1 MAATVLSEHD
11 AYFQRLKEQ
20 LDRIYDL
27 ARQARAKGFD
37 PSPEPES
44 LLTHDVAE
52 RVEKAVGPV
61 GVASRIRELSD
72 VMQRELVALKIAEEI
87 ALGKYG
93 GIEEGAAEQAVRTAS
108 AILDEGVTAAPIEGI
123 SSVRI
128 RTNQD
133 GSRYLAVYF
142 AGPIRSAGGTDMALI
157 LVIADYVRHQLGLG
171 KYKAT
176 ELEAKRFVEE
186 LRIYEREVARFQ
198 FKVSDEELFNAIM
211 RLPVEVNGVETDPV
225 EVSAYRNVPRVDT
238 NRVRGGALRVVHDG
252 LIGRSHKVL
261 KIVDS
266 LGIEGWSW
274 LREIKPPVAEA
285 EEAREFMFMED
296 VLAGRP
302 IFSFPQFTG
311 GFRLRYGRARNTGL
325 AAIGLHPSTMLVLG
339 KFIAVGTQLRLEKP
353 GKAGIA
359 ATVDSIEPPIVK
371 LNDGSVVR
379 LFDPKEAERLLNS
392 ISKILFLGDILVG
405 FGEFLENNRPLLP
418 SGFVEEWWR
427 ELVRLEAAN
436 YGGLE
441 AFAKHVG
448 VNGTELIDWVADSGG
463 TFPTTEDALRIAR
476 HSKIPLHPRYTYF
489 WENIAPQDFDQLRSR
504 LMDKGQTEASPRRI
518 VTRKEPLTKAIL
530 ENLCIPHNVD
540 GESIV
545 IEAEAPILYECLGLS
560 SPAKPLEGGDVFQ
573 KIAQASAIQVM
584 RKAPVYVGARM
595 GRPEK
600 AKRREMRPLVH
611 CLFPVGLAGGP
622 RRSIVEAATEHSVI
636 SVEIAYRKCGGCGNI
651 THLNFCER
659 CGEKTAK
666 VFVCP
671 KCGAEGANK
680 TCPNCRSISRA
691 YTERSVPLRDL
702 LNSAERKLS
711 LTVIPEAVKGVRGL
725 TNDAKAPEPLEKG
738 LLRAKHDVSVFKDGT
753 VRFDATNAPLTHFKP
768 AEVGVE
774 VEKLQALG
782 YNVDMNGE
790 PLKSAEQC
798 CALKVHDIIVTEQ
811 CGDYFVR
818 VAKFLDEL
826 LQTFYGLP
834 PFYQARTRQDI
845 VGQLV
850 VGLSP
855 HTSVGVIGRIIGFT
869 RAAVCLAHPFWHAT
883 KRRDCFS
890 GKETLPVYDGNE
902 WRILTIQELVESKL
916 STCQVKEYPFGEV
929 LAEDGSLRTLALNP
943 ETMHYELKR
952 ITAYSRHPPQ
962 NHVVEVVTK
971 GGRKIVTTG
980 VHQFPTPNG
989 QALGKVSAHQAPR
1002 VLVPKQLQIPVMDLK
1017 VVDLLE
1023 LQDPSIMVRGCRAF
1037 LEKAILREGG
1047 LTKTAEKLGTS
1058 MKSLSNYVYR
1068 DSVPKWIFQKLGLDI
1083 PKSAKVAAKRDTV
1096 ELPRMVRV
1104 DRDLLALLGIYVAE
1118 GCARKREGDAYQ
1130 VTFCNKKLQ
1139 KDVARIAKKLF
1150 GVKVWIGDDEQTISS
1165 RLVYEL
1171 FIEHFRCGRNAGEKR
1186 VPNFIFSL
1194 PKTKVKH
1201 FLRGYFEGDGS
1212 VSIASTLE
1220 ANCTSINAML
1230 LRDIEFLLSRFG
1242 IETSWGHDRRVNHG
1256 NGVVSAFYKKKG
1268 IRRIDD
1274 SFKLR
1279 MFAANAKAFCQEI
1292 GFYSQKKN
1300 GKAKRLSSHKF
1311 SSRSQVLGQTKV
1323 EKVKGVKILRNHDPF
1338 YNVTVEGHH
1347 NLVVSGITSNNCDGD
1362 EDSVSLALD
1371 ILLNFSRQY
1380 LPSRIGGIMDAPLL
1394 LSAAIKPSEI
1404 ARQAFN
1410 LETVQRLPLKF
1421 FEETQIRTDPKA
1433 LTGLIET
1440 VQKKLGSDAVLGSL
1454 GFTHDTHDFN
1464 SGNLES
1470 VYKKLGSMLDKLTL
1484 QLKLAESVK
1493 AVAAGEVAKR
1503 VLSTHFMRDLTGN
1516 LKAFASQ
1523 RFRCTKC
1530 NAKYRRIPLKGVC
1543 PRCGGKLSLTVY
1555 RGSVEKYLTV
1565 AQDLVK
1571 RYNLGKYHE
1580 QRLLLLHEEINSLFN
1595 EQEEKKKQP
1604 TLAQFV

>member
-20 LDRIYDL
+20 LDRIYDI

-869 RAAVCLAHPFWHAT
+869 RAAVCFAHPFWHAT
-883 KRRDCFS
+883 KRRD
-890 GKETLPVYDGNE
+890 
-902 WRILTIQELVESKL
+902 
-916 STCQVKEYPFGEV
+916 
-929 LAEDGSLRTLALNP
+929 
-943 ETMHYELKR
+943 
-952 ITAYSRHPPQ
+952 
-962 NHVVEVVTK
+962 
-971 GGRKIVTTG
+971 
-980 VHQFPTPNG
+980 
-989 QALGKVSAHQAPR
+989 
-1002 VLVPKQLQIPVMDLK
+1002 
-1017 VVDLLE
+1017 
-1023 LQDPSIMVRGCRAF
+1023 
-1037 LEKAILREGG
+1037 
-1047 LTKTAEKLGTS
+1047 
-1058 MKSLSNYVYR
+1058 
-1068 DSVPKWIFQKLGLDI
+1068 
-1083 PKSAKVAAKRDTV
+1083 
-1096 ELPRMVRV
+1096 
-1104 DRDLLALLGIYVAE
+1104 
-1118 GCARKREGDAYQ
+1118 
-1130 VTFCNKKLQ
+1130 
-1139 KDVARIAKKLF
+1139 
-1150 GVKVWIGDDEQTISS
+1150 
-1165 RLVYEL
+1165 
-1171 FIEHFRCGRNAGEKR
+1171 
-1186 VPNFIFSL
+1186 
-1194 PKTKVKH
+1194 
-1201 FLRGYFEGDGS
+1201 
-1212 VSIASTLE
+1212 
-1220 ANCTSINAML
+1220 
-1230 LRDIEFLLSRFG
+1230 
-1242 IETSWGHDRRVNHG
+1242 
-1256 NGVVSAFYKKKG
+1256 
-1268 IRRIDD
+1268 
-1274 SFKLR
+1274 
-1279 MFAANAKAFCQEI
+1279 
-1292 GFYSQKKN
+1292 
-1300 GKAKRLSSHKF
+1300 
-1311 SSRSQVLGQTKV
+1311 
-1323 EKVKGVKILRNHDPF
+1323 
-1338 YNVTVEGHH
+1338 
-1347 NLVVSGITSNNCDGD
+1347 CDGD

>member
-545 IEAEAPILYECLGLS
+545 IEAEEPILYECLGLS

-869 RAAVCLAHPFWHAT
+869 RAAVCFAHPFWHAT
-883 KRRDCFS
+883 KRRD
-890 GKETLPVYDGNE
+890 
-902 WRILTIQELVESKL
+902 
-916 STCQVKEYPFGEV
+916 
-929 LAEDGSLRTLALNP
+929 
-943 ETMHYELKR
+943 
-952 ITAYSRHPPQ
+952 
-962 NHVVEVVTK
+962 
-971 GGRKIVTTG
+971 
-980 VHQFPTPNG
+980 
-989 QALGKVSAHQAPR
+989 
-1002 VLVPKQLQIPVMDLK
+1002 
-1017 VVDLLE
+1017 
-1023 LQDPSIMVRGCRAF
+1023 
-1037 LEKAILREGG
+1037 
-1047 LTKTAEKLGTS
+1047 
-1058 MKSLSNYVYR
+1058 
-1068 DSVPKWIFQKLGLDI
+1068 
-1083 PKSAKVAAKRDTV
+1083 
-1096 ELPRMVRV
+1096 
-1104 DRDLLALLGIYVAE
+1104 
-1118 GCARKREGDAYQ
+1118 
-1130 VTFCNKKLQ
+1130 
-1139 KDVARIAKKLF
+1139 
-1150 GVKVWIGDDEQTISS
+1150 
-1165 RLVYEL
+1165 
-1171 FIEHFRCGRNAGEKR
+1171 
-1186 VPNFIFSL
+1186 
-1194 PKTKVKH
+1194 
-1201 FLRGYFEGDGS
+1201 
-1212 VSIASTLE
+1212 
-1220 ANCTSINAML
+1220 
-1230 LRDIEFLLSRFG
+1230 
-1242 IETSWGHDRRVNHG
+1242 
-1256 NGVVSAFYKKKG
+1256 
-1268 IRRIDD
+1268 
-1274 SFKLR
+1274 
-1279 MFAANAKAFCQEI
+1279 
-1292 GFYSQKKN
+1292 
-1300 GKAKRLSSHKF
+1300 
-1311 SSRSQVLGQTKV
+1311 
-1323 EKVKGVKILRNHDPF
+1323 
-1338 YNVTVEGHH
+1338 
-1347 NLVVSGITSNNCDGD
+1347 CDGD

>member
-20 LDRIYDL
+20 LDKIYDV

-869 RAAVCLAHPFWHAT
+869 RAAVCFAHPFWHAT
-883 KRRDCFS
+883 KRRD
-890 GKETLPVYDGNE
+890 
-902 WRILTIQELVESKL
+902 
-916 STCQVKEYPFGEV
+916 
-929 LAEDGSLRTLALNP
+929 
-943 ETMHYELKR
+943 
-952 ITAYSRHPPQ
+952 
-962 NHVVEVVTK
+962 
-971 GGRKIVTTG
+971 
-980 VHQFPTPNG
+980 
-989 QALGKVSAHQAPR
+989 
-1002 VLVPKQLQIPVMDLK
+1002 
-1017 VVDLLE
+1017 
-1023 LQDPSIMVRGCRAF
+1023 
-1037 LEKAILREGG
+1037 
-1047 LTKTAEKLGTS
+1047 
-1058 MKSLSNYVYR
+1058 
-1068 DSVPKWIFQKLGLDI
+1068 
-1083 PKSAKVAAKRDTV
+1083 
-1096 ELPRMVRV
+1096 
-1104 DRDLLALLGIYVAE
+1104 
-1118 GCARKREGDAYQ
+1118 
-1130 VTFCNKKLQ
+1130 
-1139 KDVARIAKKLF
+1139 
-1150 GVKVWIGDDEQTISS
+1150 
-1165 RLVYEL
+1165 
-1171 FIEHFRCGRNAGEKR
+1171 
-1186 VPNFIFSL
+1186 
-1194 PKTKVKH
+1194 
-1201 FLRGYFEGDGS
+1201 
-1212 VSIASTLE
+1212 
-1220 ANCTSINAML
+1220 
-1230 LRDIEFLLSRFG
+1230 
-1242 IETSWGHDRRVNHG
+1242 
-1256 NGVVSAFYKKKG
+1256 
-1268 IRRIDD
+1268 
-1274 SFKLR
+1274 
-1279 MFAANAKAFCQEI
+1279 
-1292 GFYSQKKN
+1292 
-1300 GKAKRLSSHKF
+1300 
-1311 SSRSQVLGQTKV
+1311 
-1323 EKVKGVKILRNHDPF
+1323 
-1338 YNVTVEGHH
+1338 
-1347 NLVVSGITSNNCDGD
+1347 CDGD